1 MPPIALL
8 ILAAL
13 FLVLLVACESPTST
27 PTREPDRPTFAEGEA
42 IAVVQTWLG
51 ARSTGDYNCLSL
63 INDPRRGENS
73 WSEAYNGNGQWHV
86 VLDSSVWG
94 HYGWKVFERSRSI
107 GAEPISS
114 DVEPRARRLSAIGC
128 H

>member
-1 MPPIALL
+1 MQQIALL
-8 ILAAL
+8 VLAAL
-13 FLVLLVACESPTST
+13 SLVLSVACESPAPT
-27 PTREPDRPTFAEGEA
+27 PTREPDRPMSAEGEA

-51 ARSTGDYNCLSL
+51 ARSSDDDNCLSR
-63 INDPRRGENS
+63 INARRGENS
-73 WSEAYNGNGQWHV
+73 WTEAYVGNGQWHV
-86 VLDSSVWG
+86 ALDSSVWG

-114 DVEPRARRLSAIGC
+114 DVEARARRLSAIGC